1 MSVDVTFLLRSS
13 RPPLKHILL
22 IEEPST
28 EVKGRS
34 LGVDGGV
41 GRSIEIR
48 RQEEANVTSI
58 SIGKK
63 YKNKKRLEN
72 L

>member
-1 MSVDVTFLLRSS
+1 M
-13 RPPLKHILL
+13 KYILL

-28 EVKGRS
+28 EIDGRS

-63 YKNKKRLEN
+63 YKNKKTLEN
-72 L
+72 VLALNLL